1 MCISSPFRQ
10 QSRRVVSQR
19 SRHVTENMDISILDQ
34 IMLIYYP
41 ILAAVGV
48 PVNLVTIVI
57 LSRGKC
63 GLSKCITRYLVA
75 MAAADLMVLIIDVII
90 RSIVVMYFPL
100 SFFTIT
106 PVCSITWTLAIAA
119 TTISVWFTVGFTF
132 DRFVAICCQKLK
144 TKYCTERTA
153 SVVIGTVIS
162 LSCLINVPWYFTF
175 QSAYITDNKPRGCA
189 LKQSFLTLLSWT
201 VFEFFYLTL
210 NPCLPFVLLLLVNSL
225 TARYILVSG
234 RVRRLLRGRN
244 TGQNDK
250 DPEMENRR
258 KSIVL
263 LFSISGSF
271 IALWST
277 LIVYI
282 VTERALGAEYIADS
296 HLPKISFML
305 QVLSTCTN
313 TCIYV
318 LTQRKFREELKN
330 VVKYPVNF
338 IVKLI
343 ISLKH

>member
-1 MCISSPFRQ
+1 
-10 QSRRVVSQR
+10 
-19 SRHVTENMDISILDQ
+19 
-34 IMLIYYP
+34 
-41 ILAAVGV
+41 
-48 PVNLVTIVI
+48 
-57 LSRGKC
+57 
-63 GLSKCITRYLVA
+63 
-75 MAAADLMVLIIDVII
+75 MAAADLMVLIIDVVIGA
-90 RSIVVMYFPL
+90 IVVMYFPL

-106 PVCSITWTLAIAA
+106 PVCSINWTLTNAA

-132 DRFVAICCQKLK
+132 DRFVAICCQKLR

-153 SVVIGTVIS
+153 SGVLGTVIV

-175 QSAYITDNKPRGCA
+175 ESAYINDNKPRGCD
-189 LKQSFLTLLSWT
+189 LKQSFFTSPSWT
-201 VFEFFYLTL
+201 AFEFLYFTVTT
-210 NPCLPFVLLLLVNSL
+210 CLPFILLLLVNSL

-244 TGQNDK
+244 SGENGK

-277 LIVYI
+277 TLVY
-282 VTERALGAEYIADS
+282 VVSERTLGAGYFAESD
-296 HLPKISFML
+296 LPAISFML
-305 QVLSTCTN
+305 QRPSTCTN

>member
-1 MCISSPFRQ
+1 
-10 QSRRVVSQR
+10 
-19 SRHVTENMDISILDQ
+19 
-34 IMLIYYP
+34 
-41 ILAAVGV
+41 
-48 PVNLVTIVI
+48 
-57 LSRGKC
+57 
-63 GLSKCITRYLVA
+63 

-100 SFFTIT
+100 SFFTIP
-106 PVCSITWTLAIAA
+106 PVCSITRALAIAA

-153 SVVIGTVIS
+153 SVVIGTVIA

-175 QSAYITDNKPRGCA
+175 ESAYISDNKPRGCVWT
-189 LKQSFLTLLSWT
+189 KSFLTSPSWT
-201 VFEFFYLTL
+201 SFEFFYLNVT
-210 NPCLPFVLLLLVNSL
+210 PCLPFVFLLLVNSL

-244 TGQNDK
+244 SGENGK

-263 LFSISGSF
+263 LFSISGSS

-277 LIVYI
+277 VVVY
-282 VTERALGAEYIADS
+282 VVSERALGAEYFADS
-296 HLPKISFML
+296 DLPTISLML

>member
-1 MCISSPFRQ
+1 
-10 QSRRVVSQR
+10 
-19 SRHVTENMDISILDQ
+19 
-34 IMLIYYP
+34 
-41 ILAAVGV
+41 
-48 PVNLVTIVI
+48 
-57 LSRGKC
+57 
-63 GLSKCITRYLVA
+63 

-90 RSIVVMYFPL
+90 RSIFVMYFPL

-106 PVCSITWTLAIAA
+106 PVCSINWALAFAA
-119 TTISVWFTVGFTF
+119 TTISLWFTVGFTF

-153 SVVIGTVIS
+153 SVVIGTVIA

-175 QSAYITDNKPRGCA
+175 ESAYISDNKPRGCA
-189 LKQSFLTLLSWT
+189 WTKSFLTSPPWT
-201 VFEFFYLTL
+201 SFEFFYLIVT
-210 NPCLPFVLLLLVNSL
+210 PCLPFVFLLLVNSL

-244 TGQNDK
+244 SGENGK

-263 LFSISGSF
+263 LFSISGSS

-277 LIVYI
+277 VVVYA
-282 VTERALGAEYIADS
+282 VSERALGAEYFADS
-296 HLPKISFML
+296 DLPTISLML

-318 LTQRKFREELKN
+318 LTQRNFREELKN

>member
-1 MCISSPFRQ
+1 
-10 QSRRVVSQR
+10 
-19 SRHVTENMDISILDQ
+19 
-34 IMLIYYP
+34 
-41 ILAAVGV
+41 
-48 PVNLVTIVI
+48 
-57 LSRGKC
+57 
-63 GLSKCITRYLVA
+63 

-90 RSIVVMYFPL
+90 KSIVVMYFPL

-106 PVCSITWTLAIAA
+106 PVCSITWALTSVA

-132 DRFVAICCQKLK
+132 DRFVAICYQKLK
-144 TKYCTERTA
+144 IKYCTVRTA
-153 SVVIGTVIS
+153 SGVIGTAIA
-162 LSCLINVPWYFTF
+162 LSCLISAPWYFTVE
-175 QSAYITDNKPRGCA
+175 SAYISDNKPRGCA
-189 LKQSFLTLLSWT
+189 LKQSFLTSPSWT
-201 VFEFFYLTL
+201 AFEFLYFAVT
-210 NPCLPFVLLLLVNSL
+210 PCLPFVLLLLVNSL

-244 TGQNDK
+244 SGENGK

-263 LFSISGSF
+263 LFSISGSS

-277 LIVYI
+277 VVVY
-282 VTERALGAEYIADS
+282 VVSERALGAEYFADS
-296 HLPKISFML
+296 DLLPISFML
-305 QVLSTCTN
+305 QLLSTCTN

-330 VVKYPVNF
+330 VVKYPVSF

>member
-1 MCISSPFRQ
+1 
-10 QSRRVVSQR
+10 
-19 SRHVTENMDISILDQ
+19 
-34 IMLIYYP
+34 
-41 ILAAVGV
+41 
-48 PVNLVTIVI
+48 
-57 LSRGKC
+57 
-63 GLSKCITRYLVA
+63 
-75 MAAADLMVLIIDVII
+75 MAAADLMVLMINVII
-90 RSIVVMYFPL
+90 RTIVVMYFPL

-106 PVCSITWTLAIAA
+106 PVCSLNLALASAA

-132 DRFVAICCQKLK
+132 DRFVAICCRKLK

-153 SVVIGTVIS
+153 SVVIGTVIA
-162 LSCLINVPWYFTF
+162 LSCLINVPWYFTIE
-175 QSAYITDNKPRGCA
+175 SAYITDNKPRGCA
-189 LKQSFLTLLSWT
+189 WTQSFLTSPSWT
-201 VFEFFYLTL
+201 AFELLTFIVII
-210 NPCLPFVLLLLVNSL
+210 CLAFVLFLLVNSL

-244 TGQNDK
+244 SGENGK

-277 LIVYI
+277 MLVY
-282 VTERALGAEYIADS
+282 VMSERALGAEYFADS
-296 HLPKISFML
+296 DLPPISFML
-305 QVLSTCTN
+305 QLLSTCTN